1 MSELYNPDELS
12 EIFGLNAR
20 HLTRENGPI
29 SRILA
34 TYHWKK
40 AELSPDGKSLT
51 EEGVTVLNDYLTECG
66 KNGKTDFKKW
76 QQSIWDKYGKTPNSE
91 SAIVPLVDVSVAE
104 LSPVNFGDCFGN
116 FSQSFEATVTALAEA
131 NYQKGRELARRL
143 VTPLYQ
149 GFAEEY
155 QNLNQQGLEFV
166 SKMGGQK

>member
-104 LSPVNFGDCFGN
+104 LSPVNFGENFGT
-116 FSQSFEATVTALAEA
+116 FHQSLEVTVAALTEA
-131 NYQKGRELARRL
+131 NYQKGRQLARQL
-143 VTPLYQ
+143 VVARYQ
-149 GFAEEY
+149 GFTEEY
-155 QNLNQQGLEFV
+155 QALNQQGLEFI
-166 SKMGGQK
+166 SKLEA